1 MIEANM
7 DKAALT
13 ADDPVGSTEQLTVDQ
28 FKQALPKQLHNRVT
42 SEVMKGINVV
52 LANPEA
58 REQFR
63 ENLLSYTNV
72 LQAGRFKINNYV
84 DAVKYVSFKL
94 LGNTNRASWGKTF
107 PNRLQT
113 LIIEGCDEKA
123 ISAHV
128 AAYNA
133 NKLVN
138 KIWEQTLIPS
148 YVLNADLFQKALNTQ
163 AELMVTANSEKVR
176 TDAAN
181 SILNHLKQPEVAKIK
196 LDIAV
201 TEDQSIKELREATL
215 ELAAMQRK
223 MIESGVMSAKEVAH
237 SKIIVDGK
245 TGTVI

>member
-7 DKAALT
+7 DKTALT
-13 ADDPVGSTEQLTVDQ
+13 ADEPTGSTEQLTVDQ
-28 FKQALPKQLHNRVT
+28 FRQALPSTLQNRVT
-42 SEVMKGINVV
+42 VDVMKGINTI
-52 LANPEA
+52 LADPKI

-94 LGNTNRASWGKTF
+94 LGNTNRESWGKTF

-123 ISAHV
+123 ISSHV
-128 AAYNA
+128 AAYNK
-133 NKLVN
+133 NMLVN

-148 YVLNADLFQKALNTQ
+148 YVLNADIFQKAINTQ
-163 AELMVTANSEKVR
+163 AELMITANSEKVR

-181 SILNHLKQPEVAKIK
+181 SLLNHLKQPEVAKIQ
-196 LDIAV
+196 LDMTV
-201 TEDQSIKELREATL
+201 TEDKSIQELRETTL

-223 MIESGVMSAKEVAH
+223 MIESKIMSAKEVAH
-237 SKIIVDGK
+237 SKIIIDGK
-245 TGTVI
+245 TGKTI